1 MISSFIFLLIIFVI
15 IELVYFRVA
24 DKYNI
29 IDKPNH
35 RSSHSSVTIRGG
47 GIIFPIS
54 FLIPLVVSVYN
65 DWLLVSF
72 ALTAISLVS
81 FLDDAITLDNK
92 VRLLIQSL
100 AVSILLLQI
109 SGNADILWLIPSFII
124 ITGIINAYN
133 FMDGINGITAL
144 YSIVTVGSLFWI
156 SHSLITIIPN
166 IFFISLFASLTV
178 FSFFN
183 VRKKAKCFAGDV
195 GSVSMAFIVCFLL
208 ISLSVKTGSFIWIL
222 LLGIY
227 GIDTV
232 FTIICRLARKETI
245 FKAHRSHFY
254 QFLVNEHGLNPLL
267 VASLYAFA
275 QLLLNIG
282 VIFAYK
288 TEMPLIA
295 IVSLFVFLLIYTIFR
310 LRFEGR
316 YRLFT
321 AY

>member
-1 MISSFIFLLIIFVI
+1 MVSSCVLLLVLYMIF
-15 IELVYFRVA
+15 ELVYFRVA
-24 DKYNI
+24 GKYNI

-35 RSSHSSVTIRGG
+35 RSSHVSVTIRGG

-54 FLIPLVVSVYN
+54 FLLPLVVSVYN
-65 DWLLVSF
+65 DWIFISVGLVAISLISFFDDVITLNNKIRLLTQSMSVALLLWEAPDFSHVILLVS
-72 ALTAISLVS
+72 L
-81 FLDDAITLDNK
+81 
-92 VRLLIQSL
+92 
-100 AVSILLLQI
+100 
-109 SGNADILWLIPSFII
+109 FIV

-144 YSIVTVGSLFWI
+144 YSIVTIGTLFWV
-156 SHSLITIIPN
+156 SSSLVTIIPD
-166 IFFISLFASLTV
+166 IFFISLLASLLV
-178 FSFFN
+178 FSYFN

-208 ISLSVKTGSFIWIL
+208 LSLSIKTGSFIWIL
-222 LLGIY
+222 FLGIY

-232 FTIICRLARKETI
+232 FTIICRLSRKESI

-254 QFLVNEHGLNPLL
+254 QFLANEYGLNPL
-267 VASLYAFA
+267 VVSFGYAFS
-275 QLLLNIG
+275 QLLLNCA

-288 TEMPLIA
+288 ADKLLIA
-295 IVSLFVFLLIYTIFR
+295 GAGLFAFLLIYTIFR

-321 AY
+321 TY

>member
-1 MISSFIFLLIIFVI
+1 MFSSFALLLFIFVVV
-15 IELVYFRVA
+15 LLCYFKLAIRF
-24 DKYNI
+24 NI

-35 RSSHSSVTIRGG
+35 RSSHVSNTIRGG
-47 GIIFPIS
+47 GLIFPIA
-54 FLIPLVVSVYN
+54 FLLPLVISIYN
-65 DWLLVSF
+65 GWLLVSF
-72 ALTAISLVS
+72 ALTVISLIS
-81 FLDDAITLDNK
+81 FLDDAITLNNK
-92 VRLLIQSL
+92 VRLLVQSFSVVL
-100 AVSILLLQI
+100 LLLQVSGYTHILLL
-109 SGNADILWLIPSFII
+109 ILLFII

-144 YSIVTVGSLFWI
+144 YSIVTIGSIFWI
-156 SHSLITIIPN
+156 NQFVITIIPT
-166 IFFISLFASLTV
+166 IFFVSLLASLLV

-183 VRKKAKCFAGDV
+183 IRKKAKCFAGDV
-195 GSVSMAFIVCFLL
+195 GSVSMAFIICFLL
-208 ISLSVKTGSFIWIL
+208 ISLSVKTGSYIWIL

-232 FTIICRLARKETI
+232 FTIICRLTRKETI

>member
-1 MISSFIFLLIIFVI
+1 MVSSCVFLLFTYAVF
-15 IELVYFRVA
+15 EFLYFRVA

-35 RSSHSSVTIRGG
+35 RSSHSSITIRGG

-54 FLIPLVVSVYN
+54 FLIPLVVSVYH

-72 ALTAISLVS
+72 ALTAISLIS
-81 FLDDAITLDNK
+81 FLDDVITLNNK
-92 VRLLIQSL
+92 VRLLIQSFSVVL
-100 AVSILLLQI
+100 LLLQVSGHTHILLLV
-109 SGNADILWLIPSFII
+109 LLFII

-144 YSIVTVGSLFWI
+144 YSIVIIGSIFWI
-156 SHSLITIIPN
+156 NQFVITIIPD
-166 IFFISLFASLTV
+166 IFFVSILASLLV
-178 FSFFN
+178 FSYYN

-195 GSVSMAFIVCFLL
+195 GSVSMAFIICFLL
-208 ISLSVKTGSFIWIL
+208 INLSVKTGSFIWIL

-232 FTIICRLARKETI
+232 FTIVCRLARKEPI

-254 QFLVNEHGLNPLL
+254 QFLVNEQGINPLI
-267 VASLYAFA
+267 VASIYALV
-275 QLLLNIG
+275 QLILNVA
-282 VIFAYK
+282 VIFAYRAD
-288 TEMPLIA
+288 MPLVA
-295 IVSLFVFLLIYTIFR
+295 VASLFVFLLIYTIFR

>member
-1 MISSFIFLLIIFVI
+1 MVSSGVLLLVLYAIF
-15 IELVYFRVA
+15 ELVYFRVA

-35 RSSHSSVTIRGG
+35 RSSHQAVTIRGG

-54 FLIPLVVSVYN
+54 FLLPLVVSVYKG
-65 DWLLVSF
+65 WIFISF
-72 ALTAISLVS
+72 GLFAISLIS
-81 FLDDAITLDNK
+81 FLDDIITLNNK
-92 VRLLIQSL
+92 VRLLIQSFSVAL
-100 AVSILLLQI
+100 LLHEVTNFSHILLLL
-109 SGNADILWLIPSFII
+109 SLFIV

-144 YSIVTVGSLFWI
+144 YSIVTIGTLFWL
-156 SHSLITIIPN
+156 SHSFVTIIPD
-166 IFFISLFASLTV
+166 IFFISLLASLLV

-183 VRKKAKCFAGDV
+183 IRKKAKCFAGDV
-195 GSVSMAFIVCFLL
+195 GSVSMAFIICFLL
-208 ISLSVKTGSFIWIL
+208 LSLSAKTGSFVWIL
-222 LLGIY
+222 FLGVY

-232 FTIICRLARKETI
+232 FTIICRLSRKEPI

-254 QFLVNEHGLNPLL
+254 QFLANEQKLNPL
-267 VASLYAFA
+267 VISFGYALA
-275 QLLLNIG
+275 QLILNMV
-282 VIFAYK
+282 VITAYQ
-288 TEMPLIA
+288 TDNLLIA
-295 IVSLFVFLLIYTIFR
+295 IAGLFGFLTIYTIFR

>member
-1 MISSFIFLLIIFVI
+1 MIALLCWFIVFVLI
-15 IELVYFRVA
+15 EMVYFKIA
-24 DKYNI
+24 DIYNI

-35 RSSHSSVTIRGG
+35 RSSHQTLTIRGG
-47 GIIFPIS
+47 GIIFPIA
-54 FLIPLVVSVYN
+54 LLLPLFITMQQS
-65 DWLLVSF
+65 WLLFS
-72 ALTAISLVS
+72 LGLLAISLIS
-81 FLDDAITLDNK
+81 FLDDVITLNNK
-92 VRLLIQSL
+92 VRLFTQSMSVAL
-100 AVSILLLQI
+100 LLWSVPNFSHILLLI
-109 SGNADILWLIPSFII
+109 FLFIL

-144 YSIVTVGSLFWI
+144 YSIVTIGTLFWL
-156 SHSLITIIPN
+156 SNSLVTIIPDV
-166 IFFISLFASLTV
+166 FFISLLASLLV

-195 GSVSMAFIVCFLL
+195 GSVSMAFIICFLL
-208 ISLSVKTGSFIWIL
+208 LSLSVKTGSFIWIL

-232 FTIICRLARKETI
+232 FTIICRLSRKEPI

-254 QFLVNEHGLNPLL
+254 QFLANEYGLNPLF
-267 VASLYAFA
+267 VSFLYAFA
-275 QLLLNIG
+275 QLLLNCA

-288 TEMPLIA
+288 ADKLLVA
-295 IVSLFVFLLIYTIFR
+295 GAGLFVFLLIYTIFR